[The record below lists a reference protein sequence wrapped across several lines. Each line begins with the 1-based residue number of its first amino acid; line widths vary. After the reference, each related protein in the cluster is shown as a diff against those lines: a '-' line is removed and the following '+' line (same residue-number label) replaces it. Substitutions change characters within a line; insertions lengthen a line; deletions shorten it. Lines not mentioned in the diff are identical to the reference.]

1 MPSDARPRRPR
12 LLRPGLRR
20 ADRRAGSGEGLV
32 LRLSGH
38 VRGLDRWSGGA
49 VVTTMTLAKALNAGL
64 RKAMEDDPKV
74 LVMGEDVG
82 KLGGVFRITDGLQ
95 KDFGEARVI
104 DSPLAESGIVGTAV
118 GLALRGYRPVVEIQF
133 DGFVYPAYDQI
144 VCQVAKIHFRSKGRI
159 KMPMVIR
166 IPFGGGIGAVEHH
179 SEAPAAQFAH
189 TPGLKVV
196 ACSNP
201 VDGYW
206 MIQQAIASDD
216 PVIFLE
222 PKRQYHADKAE
233 LDDASTPEPLFTS
246 RVVRAGTDAT
256 VLAYGPMVKSALAA
270 AEAAATEGKSVEVID
285 LRTLSPLDMAP
296 VYESVRRTG
305 HAVVAHEAHVNLG
318 MGAEIAS
325 RITEQCF
332 YSLEAPVLRVGAFDT
347 PYPPSRIE
355 EDYLPDLDRV
365 LDAVDRSLEF

>member
-1 MPSDARPRRPR
+1 MSA
-12 LLRPGLRR
+12 
-20 ADRRAGSGEGLV
+20 ATSTQ
-32 LRLSGH
+32 
-38 VRGLDRWSGGA
+38 GGQK
-49 VVTTMTLAKALNAGL
+49 VTLAKALNMSL
-64 RKAMEDDPKV
+64 RAAMEHDDKV

-95 KDFGEARVI
+95 KDFGEDRVI

-144 VCQVAKIHFRSKGRI
+144 VCQVAKMHFRSQGRS

-179 SEAPAAQFAH
+179 SESPEAQFAH

-206 MIQQAIASDD
+206 MLQQAIACDD

-222 PKRQYHADKAE
+222 PKRQYHADKAD
-233 LDDASTPEPLFTS
+233 LDVDATPEPLFSS
-246 RVVRAGTDAT
+246 RVVRRGTDVT
-256 VLAYGPMVKSALAA
+256 VLAYGPTVKTALKA
-270 AEAAATEGKSVEVID
+270 AEAASNEGRSLEVID
-285 LRTLSPLDMAP
+285 LRTLSPLDMGP

-305 HAVVAHEAHVNLG
+305 RAVVCHEAHVNLG
-318 MGAEIAS
+318 MGAELAARIA
-325 RITEQCF
+325 EECF
-332 YSLEAPVLRVGAFDT
+332 YSLEAPVLRVGGFDT

-355 EDYLPDLDRV
+355 EDFLPDLDRV
-365 LDAVDRSLEF
+365 LDAVDRSLAI